1 MTHPILSR
9 IPILGKFVDERFLD
23 HRRRSSS
30 IAGILCACVGVVL
43 FEYRFF
49 VDHIWNWD
57 LFALVLLFLVV
68 KMLLFTWFR
77 FND

>member
-1 MTHPILSR
+1 MTHPVLSR
-9 IPILGKFVDERFLD
+9 IPILNKFVDERFLN

-30 IAGILCACVGVVL
+30 MAGILAAILGVVL

-49 VDHIWNWD
+49 FDHIWSWD
-57 LFALVLLFLVV
+57 LLALVLTFVIV
-68 KMLLFTWFR
+68 KLSLFTWFR

>member
-30 IAGILCACVGVVL
+30 MAGILTACVAIVL

-49 VDHIWNWD
+49 VNHIWSWD
-57 LFALVLLFLVV
+57 LLALVLLFLVV
-68 KMLLFTWFR
+68 KLSLFTWFR